1 MALSIAYAPPVSL
14 VACPFC
20 REMFEEAERET
31 CPHCDVRLTDF
42 AKLPP
47 SADAAL
53 EDDGIPVEPHH
64 EPLPHSDL
72 RRGKGAVLALG
83 IAGLALFFLPWVWMT
98 LPQTQTFTGFDLAR
112 RLGWSWGGAVAWVVL
127 VPTVLSRRSIAQLRG
142 ARVAATFLS
151 AVPALTVALLLARPP
166 HSALVPVR
174 FNWGWPMYATFAV
187 SLASAIVSLRLGGRV
202 DDLAVTRGTSAGQTL
217 H

>member
-1 MALSIAYAPPVSL
+1 
-14 VACPFC
+14 
-20 REMFEEAERET
+20 
-31 CPHCDVRLTDF
+31 
-42 AKLPP
+42 
-47 SADAAL
+47 
-53 EDDGIPVEPHH
+53 
-64 EPLPHSDL
+64 
-72 RRGKGAVLALG
+72 
-83 IAGLALFFLPWVWMT
+83 MT